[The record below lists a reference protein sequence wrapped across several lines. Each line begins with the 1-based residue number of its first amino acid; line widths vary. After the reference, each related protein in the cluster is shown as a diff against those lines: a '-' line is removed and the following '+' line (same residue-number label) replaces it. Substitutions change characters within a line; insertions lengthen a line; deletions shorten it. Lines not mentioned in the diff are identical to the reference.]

1 MIRIRRP
8 KVRAPDAAFYP
19 KRIGT
24 MASRI
29 VYWHINSFRLKRFF
43 VLAQKTADDL
53 AFGDTAKGN
62 VKPTGR
68 ETPAEIARGALE
80 NAQWVL
86 SSAPLAISGQQQ
98 CFALLPSA
106 RLWQQSW
113 DGTNQNILPY
123 PPQSPICDFIRI
135 ISTGAPMF
143 AQKSMCRSSFLTCT
157 CEQSGSAKRS
167 LWESRGA

>member
-1 MIRIRRP
+1 MLCFTLNALERWFHNLHAGIST
-8 KVRAPDAAFYP
+8 VSYLNA
-19 KRIGT
+19 
-24 MASRI
+24 
-29 VYWHINSFRLKRFF
+29 FF
-43 VLAQKTADDL
+43 VPVQAAADGW
-53 AFGDTAKGN
+53 AFEYTAKGN

-80 NAQWVL
+80 NAQRVL

-106 RLWQQSW
+106 RLRQQSW

-157 CEQSGSAKRS
+157 CGQSGSAKRS
-167 LWESRGA
+167 LWASRGA